1 MIADELLQEMLGNIS
16 DDYQKTIGYPM
27 YDILSAFALS
37 LADTNAQLDRAIA
50 ALDPANLSGDDLT
63 RYIYQRR
70 GLIRRA
76 ATYATATLE
85 VTGTGT
91 IAEGDL
97 FETDGGIQFAAA
109 TDMVIVD
116 SGTVDVVCTT
126 VGSVGNVA
134 ANTITKMPVT
144 ITGIATCTNPEAAA
158 DGYDQ
163 ESDAELLDRFYLSL
177 SEPVMSGNR
186 AHYRQWALE
195 VSGVGDAKVYPLARG
210 PNTVDVMIINSLGRR
225 ADDELI
231 ARVQEYIDPGSLGL
245 GEGKAPIGAYC
256 YVCTADE
263 LPIDIAVTVTADD
276 NTSHDVIEAS
286 IQENLE
292 MYLTT
297 DVLMKRSIV
306 SYGKCYA
313 YCAAADGVVDIA
325 DDLTLNGGR
334 SSIIIPE
341 RTIAVLGEVTIT
353 YA

>member
-1 MIADELLQEMLGNIS
+1 MIADDLLQEMLGNIS
-16 DDYQKTIGYPM
+16 DNYQKTIGYPM

-70 GLIRRA
+70 GLVRRA

-91 IAEGDL
+91 IADGDL
-97 FETDGGIQFAAA
+97 FETDGGVQFAAV
-109 TDMVIVD
+109 TDAVIVD
-116 SGTVDVVCTT
+116 SGTIDVMCTT
-126 VGSVGNVA
+126 AGSIGNVA
-134 ANTITKMPVT
+134 ANTITKMPIT
-144 ITGIATCTNPEAAA
+144 ITGIATCTNPEAAT
-158 DGYDQ
+158 DGYDP

-195 VSGVGDAKVYPLARG
+195 VSGVGDARVYSLARG
-210 PNTVDVMIINSLGRR
+210 PNTVDVMIINSVGRA
-225 ADDELI
+225 ADDALI
-231 ARVQEYIDPGSLGL
+231 ARVQDYIDPSSLGL
-245 GEGKAPIGAYC
+245 GEGKAPIGAHC
-256 YVCTADE
+256 YVCTAEE
-263 LPIDIAVTVTADD
+263 LQINVAVTVTAGADA
-276 NTSHDVIEAS
+276 NRTMIEES
-286 IQENLE
+286 MRENLE
-292 MYLTT
+292 MYLTK
-297 DVLMKRSIV
+297 DILMKRDVV

-313 YCAAADGVVDIA
+313 YCAAADGIIDVA

-334 SSIIIPE
+334 SSVVIPD